1 MTKTLKKGF
10 SLLVV
15 LTMLLSLSANFVFA
29 SGTGE
34 AADTLVYTLD
44 PHQFTAYEGQEFNST
59 NDESDVMKFRKE
71 NITGNMISYTQ
82 DGLTLTYDVTLDK
95 DVTYME
101 MLLSY
106 SAGIGATNKTV
117 YIKEGDIT
125 IGSTS
130 ISSDKAPG
138 WETYAPHSV
147 IMENELS
154 AGEHTIKVVLNGSV
168 NFYGIRFYNYPQKDA
183 TGIINPQGYDITNG
197 AMDTDYT
204 DNINDGFRHESNSYG
219 DFVSYTNAGLE
230 FEYKNLYFE
239 ENAYYF
245 TIKLGA
251 APANNANKVNVYI
264 DDVKLEN
271 LQTTPGGAGYEVPKD
286 YTVILPKDLIKE
298 NSRHDVKIEI
308 TELVNLFG
316 FGFNFDYYPERSGLG
331 FINPQSYNVT
341 NGILDDNAGFR
352 HETDA
357 TYGDYVS
364 YTSDKLR
371 FEYKNLYFEKAPYD
385 FEVKLGC
392 MYADT
397 KKLNV
402 YIDGVM
408 LDIDTLAA
416 SPYWT
421 IPSDYTV
428 VLPENLIKANS
439 AHDVTLEVVGGGVNL
454 FGFGFYAERDGLGF
468 VNPQSYDATNGTMD
482 TVPED
487 DSNTG
492 FKHESNTYGDFVSF
506 TNAGLKFEYKN
517 LYFEDAPYDLT
528 VSLGA
533 AASDTANK
541 VNLYIDGVKFEN
553 LDTSAAG
560 AGYEVPK
567 EYNVVLPEGVVEAN
581 TVHDITLEV
590 INGGANLFGFG
601 FYAKKDG
608 FELVN
613 PQDWDKTNGALNET
627 GEGEANVG
635 FRHDTN
641 TYGDFVS
648 YTQGGLTLEYHN
660 VYFEKAPDTLTLYIA
675 TPIAD
680 GRVSVSLADGT
691 EIGTAT
697 TDGING
703 SYFIPTTYTVDVSG
717 KIAAGSICDLVVK
730 VVDFGVNYFGMQFA
744 AETELITY
752 DAETKIVTINSTPDL
767 AGNLVIIGA
776 YKTGG
781 VLSDIMD
788 DAVTYTEGVPQTI
801 NVTEVLDGAEK
812 IKVFIW
818 NNYTQISPVTKCEE
832 FDI

>member
-392 MYADT
+392 MYPDT